1 MIESAC
7 RGPSAFVEVER
18 GNNSGASEL
27 GRSFCE
33 WVLKVEQDALA

>member
-7 RGPSAFVEVER
+7 RCPSAFVEVER

-27 GRSFCE
+27 DRSFGE
-33 WVLKVEQDALA
+33 WVLKIEQDALA